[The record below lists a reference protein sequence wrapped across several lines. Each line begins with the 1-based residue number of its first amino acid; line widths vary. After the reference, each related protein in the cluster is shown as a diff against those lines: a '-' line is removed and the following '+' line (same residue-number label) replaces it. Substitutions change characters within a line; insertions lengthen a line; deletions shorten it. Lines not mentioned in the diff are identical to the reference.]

1 MLGVFQIKVLV
12 HRVCE
17 MTVRAVGGML
27 IYMEKDVA
35 AFLGVVVINAPVV
48 TMRTDARTGKQV
60 SGL

>member
-1 MLGVFQIKVLV
+1 MGVFQIKVLV
-12 HRVCE
+12 HQVCE

-48 TMRTDARTGKQV
+48 TMTTDAHAGKLV

>member
-1 MLGVFQIKVLV
+1 
-12 HRVCE
+12 

-48 TMRTDARTGKQV
+48 TMTTDARAGKPV